1 MSKKD
6 EDYLDNLL
14 KNMGQ
19 PSGDSDVSDGA
30 AKSAM
35 ERLGKPAPVRVP
47 DKNTGKTAGTPD
59 RSRATAGSAK
69 EKSGT
74 DGRPGIEDISDL
86 SEDDIENMINAAKDS
101 AEKAKKADAERK
113 RARENQDIT
122 EMDGL
127 DGDEDISDI
136 SRLLKSSDR
145 NVAADSSVDDILKK
159 SAEASEGK
167 NSPTLDDL
175 IAGDWGNVDGM
186 IRQTE
191 SEHAVAGNGK
201 ETKKNGEGIGARLK
215 GIFGGSEAKKA
226 EAKEKAAIKK
236 AASEKKAAAKKAA
249 AEKKAEDRKSAAEK
263 KSEAKKAAAEK
274 KTAAKNAAEEK
285 ASVQKAVSENKP
297 AVSGNAAGKPAAEK
311 DTADKNV
318 DSGVLKDD
326 DIESLINEMNKAAEQ
341 GTDPGTGM
349 KETPAVKDKK
359 VEEADL
365 MAAAEEVRHDDQPVM
380 TGGADD
386 GEDEI
391 PLIPGADTDEEEPEP
406 ERTDPDGQA
415 DQVQGAADNADHAA
429 EQGTEEK
436 KNENGG
442 RKKSGFGFKLKKN
455 KNKGKADEGKTSGD
469 TADSKKSLIA
479 KFLEFVNADDDDE
492 EQESAAAGGIGPDG
506 LPTGNVS
513 DENQQVL
520 DEIDADG
527 DDAKGKKGK
536 KGKKL
541 KKDKKGKK
549 GADSEESDSEDED
562 GEKAGAGKKE
572 KKKKKKKEKKADET
586 AGAGVPEKTEKLPKK
601 KVILTAAFSVT
612 LTVCIMV
619 LCYVL
624 PMQLTLNRARNA
636 FEKADYES
644 AYEELYGRKLNASDQ
659 EIYNKS
665 SIILQV
671 DRKYEAYENYKKMG
685 KKLEGLDSLI
695 QGVARYNSLKD
706 QAQSYGILDKIKST
720 YDKIVKAL
728 KDDYGISEK
737 KANEIAASKDD
748 LTYTKNVYD
757 ALGEPVPGTAS
768 GSKSNGKNT
777 QKSGNAAE
785 MSSET
790 SAETGTA
797 SDQPQKYAT
806 DTAQADSTEGSGWA
820 AAPNDGGTS
829 AGSDVSGN
837 SAGSKQTAAP
847 KSSDESVMYVI
858 HTK

>member
-19 PSGDSDVSDGA
+19 PSGESSASDGGG
-30 AKSAM
+30 KSAM
-35 ERLGKPAPVRVP
+35 ERLGKPAPVMPVKAP
-47 DKNTGKTAGTPD
+47 EPNTDKAVRTAD
-59 RSRATAGSAK
+59 RNKDTAGSSK
-69 EKSGT
+69 EKSGN

-101 AEKAKKADAERK
+101 AEKAKKADAEEK
-113 RARENQDIT
+113 KTRENQDIT

-136 SRLLKSSDR
+136 SRLLKSSDK

-159 SAEASEGK
+159 SAEASAGK
-167 NSPTLDDL
+167 SSPTLDDL
-175 IAGDWGNVDGM
+175 MAGDWGNVDGM

-191 SEHAVAGNGK
+191 SEHAAAGNGK
-201 ETKKNGEGIGARLK
+201 DNGKAREGIGAKLK
-215 GIFGGSEAKKA
+215 GLFGGSEAKKA
-226 EAKEKAAIKK
+226 GAKEKAAIKK

-274 KTAAKNAAEEK
+274 KTAAKNA
-285 ASVQKAVSENKP
+285 S
-297 AVSGNAAGKPAAEK
+297 
-311 DTADKNV
+311 DKEIPDKKT
-318 DSGVLKDD
+318 DSGTLNDD

-341 GTDPGTGM
+341 GTESGTDIE
-349 KETPAVKDKK
+349 ETPAAEDKK
-359 VEEADL
+359 VNEADL
-365 MAAAEEVRHDDQPVM
+365 MAAAEEARHDDQQVM
-380 TGGADD
+380 TGAAD
-386 GEDEI
+386 GIEDEI
-391 PLIPGADTDEEEPEP
+391 PLISGADTDEEEPVQ
-406 ERTDPDGQA
+406 ERPDDGQA
-415 DQVQGAADNADHAA
+415 GEDHRPGADDKDDPAA
-429 EQGTEEK
+429 VQGTEDKE
-436 KNENGG
+436 NESGSG
-442 RKKSGFGFKLKKN
+442 KKKSGFGFKLKKN
-455 KNKGKADEGKTSGD
+455 KNKSKADDGKSSEDASGK
-469 TADSKKSLIA
+469 KKSLIA
-479 KFLEFVNADDDDE
+479 KFLEFVNADDDDD
-492 EQESAAAGGIGPDG
+492 EQESAADGGIGPDG

-536 KGKKL
+536 KGKKV

-562 GEKAGAGKKE
+562 GEKAGTGKKD
-572 KKKKKKKEKKADET
+572 KKKKKKKEKKTDEA

-624 PMQLTLNRARNA
+624 PMQLTLKRARNA

-706 QAQSYGILDKIKST
+706 QAKSYGILDKIKST
-720 YDKIVKAL
+720 YDKIIKAL
-728 KDDYGISEK
+728 KEDYGISEK

-757 ALGEPVPGTAS
+757 ALGEPVPGTVS

-777 QKSGNAAE
+777 QKSGNAADT
-785 MSSET
+785 SAET
-790 SAETGTA
+790 AAETGTA
-797 SDQPQKYAT
+797 SGQTQT
-806 DTAQADSTEGSGWA
+806 DPTETAQTGSNEESGWA
-820 AAPNDGGTS
+820 ATPNESGTS
-829 AGSDVSGN
+829 AAGTDAGGN
-837 SAGSKQTAAP
+837 SSDSKQTAAP